1 MSREK
6 KLRVNVGIGLNMFF
20 PEAVEIDLSEVNESN
35 VPDQIMDAL
44 VNAPEIDPNTIDP
57 SQITW
62 VGDIS
67 EPKKNNRRKKNK
79 S

>member
-1 MSREK
+1 MSKEK

-20 PEAVEIDLSEVNESN
+20 PETVEIDLSETTESR

-44 VNAPEIDPNTIDP
+44 INAPEIDANTIDP

-62 VGDIS
+62 VGDIP